1 MAKKRGTAEKGPGR
15 RPPGEAGAS
24 GRSPL
29 KPPGG
34 RFGLRPA
41 SRILQGP

>member
-1 MAKKRGTAEKGPGR
+1 MAKKRGPAEEGR
-15 RPPGEAGAS
+15 AAGRPGEAGAS